1 MSSASLLAVGIF
13 ARESGQRLL
22 TILDKLVDSAFRG
35 LYDRARGDCASEY
48 YQTGLRRVAMW
59 TDETLSEDVARVRGA
74 CPDVEE
80 TVQQCF
86 TLYVTERFDGKQR
99 PTIACPPLLEFVR
112 KFLDAMGQQRV
123 VMDGSYFVRA
133 CDPIATRFACTE
145 AARIAFFQLVSA
157 ASVRVE
163 CASTVAGSVVE
174 SWAPAPPSQPPPRH
188 HPQPRPIETCDD
200 DIVPED
206 SISNVGPVSARPVA
220 RAPVADGRAPP
231 VGLATQAEERP
242 EGRRGG
248 GDGGE
253 SVIEWDDTTRD
264 TTRDDDLRATSYKAR
279 KDKNDADSAPSD
291 VGSYMRRHAPPPS
304 DVGSHARRD
313 VMDAPRH
320 EPQYEPRREPRY
332 ELPLSDVGS
341 RTHRRATNDYDD
353 RRDDPQD
360 DRRDDRR
367 SRDARAGPAA
377 QSSDLGGRDA
387 EYRSDYHE
395 RTSLDDHE
403 SRIGTPRREA
413 TSRGD
418 DAAPRVAQG
427 IVRSGEDSPP
437 SVTRR
442 PTHPTP
448 PPPERAPSS
457 PPERAPTPPPERPPS
472 PAHPDVYGPLRAA
485 HQRAIQ
491 ADQMRSERIAGTT
504 IGMKDLPRQQIA
516 RSSHSAVSVGV
527 RRVRSPRV

>member
-1 MSSASLLAVGIF
+1 MAA
-13 ARESGQRLL
+13 
-22 TILDKLVDSAFRG
+22 
-35 LYDRARGDCASEY
+35 
-48 YQTGLRRVAMW
+48 
-59 TDETLSEDVARVRGA
+59 
-74 CPDVEE
+74 
-80 TVQQCF
+80 TV
-86 TLYVTERFDGKQR
+86 
-99 PTIACPPLLEFVR
+99 
-112 KFLDAMGQQRV
+112 
-123 VMDGSYFVRA
+123 VRA
-133 CDPIATRFACTE
+133 SSSGTTRRATR
-145 AARIAFFQLVSA
+145 
-157 ASVRVE
+157 
-163 CASTVAGSVVE
+163 
-174 SWAPAPPSQPPPRH
+174 
-188 HPQPRPIETCDD
+188 
-200 DIVPED
+200 
-206 SISNVGPVSARPVA
+206 
-220 RAPVADGRAPP
+220 RA
-231 VGLATQAEERP
+231 
-242 EGRRGG
+242 
-248 GDGGE
+248 
-253 SVIEWDDTTRD
+253 TR
-264 TTRDDDLRATSYKAR
+264 RDDDPRATSYKAR
-279 KDKNDADSAPSD
+279 KDKNDADRAPSD

-313 VMDAPRH
+313 AMDAPRH
-320 EPQYEPRREPRY
+320 EPQYESRREPRY
-332 ELPLSDVGS
+332 ELPSSDVGS
-341 RTHRRATNDYDD
+341 RTHRRATNDSYDRRDDRDDRRDD
-353 RRDDPQD
+353 RRDDPQ
-360 DRRDDRR
+360 DDRR

-387 EYRSDYHE
+387 EYRSDHHE

-448 PPPERAPSS
+448 PPPEHAPPS
-457 PPERAPTPPPERPPS
+457 PPERAPPPPERPPS

-504 IGMKDLPRQQIA
+504 SGMKDLPRQQIA